1 MSTKCRLPTKD
12 NHEFHVNGLEYGFE
26 YGLNVD
32 VPSMK
37 FEKLYMSLQY
47 GYMDLDNAN
56 KENVDKATIDF
67 DLLARWTERVTKDQI
82 ELMKNEQTR

>member
-1 MSTKCRLPTKD
+1 
-12 NHEFHVNGLEYGFE
+12 
-26 YGLNVD
+26 
-32 VPSMK
+32 MK
-37 FEKLYMSLQY
+37 FEKVYMCLQY

-67 DLLARWTERVTKDQI
+67 DLLARWTERVTKEQI